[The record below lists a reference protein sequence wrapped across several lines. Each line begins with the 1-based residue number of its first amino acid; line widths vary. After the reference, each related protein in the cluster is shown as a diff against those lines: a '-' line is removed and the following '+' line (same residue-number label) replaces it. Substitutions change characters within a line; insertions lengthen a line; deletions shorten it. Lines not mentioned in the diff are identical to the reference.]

1 MTVHNKSTKPLPMI
15 NISGLFTNFGSAYGR
30 MVETYIDGTWWTV
43 GDYLE
48 NVGKGTKRLLV
59 NAYPFLY
66 GGSSSSVFKGSS
78 PKAAGFA
85 KPTKDIEQRFR
96 D

>member
-1 MTVHNKSTKPLPMI
+1 MSSIKGV
-15 NISGLFTNFGSAYGR
+15 FTNWGEAYGR
-30 MVETYIDGTWWTV
+30 LVETYIDGTWWTV

-59 NAYPFLY
+59 NAYPFIY

-78 PKAAGFA
+78 PKKAGFA
-85 KPTKDIEQRFR
+85 TATKDIEPRFK

>member
-1 MTVHNKSTKPLPMI
+1 MSK
-15 NISGLFTNFGSAYGR
+15 ISGLFTNFGAAYGR
-30 MVETYIDGTWWTV
+30 LVEVYVDGTWWTV

-66 GGSSSSVFKGSS
+66 GGSSLSGLRGSS
-78 PKAAGFA
+78 PEATGYA
-85 KPTKDIEQRFR
+85 KPGKDIEKRFK

>member
-1 MTVHNKSTKPLPMI
+1 MSK
-15 NISGLFTNFGSAYGR
+15 ISGIFTNWGEAYGR
-30 MVETYIDGTWWTV
+30 LVETYIDGTWWTV

-66 GGSSSSVFKGSS
+66 GGTSSSVFKGSS
-78 PKAAGFA
+78 PKDGGFA
-85 KPTKDIEQRFR
+85 KPTKDVEQRFK

>member
-1 MTVHNKSTKPLPMI
+1 MSK
-15 NISGLFTNFGSAYGR
+15 ISGIFTNWGGAYGR
-30 MVETYIDGTWWTV
+30 LVETYIDGTWWSV

-59 NAYPFLY
+59 NAYPFIY
-66 GGSSSSVFKGSS
+66 GGTSSSAFKGSS

-85 KPTKDIEQRFR
+85 KPTKDIEQRFK